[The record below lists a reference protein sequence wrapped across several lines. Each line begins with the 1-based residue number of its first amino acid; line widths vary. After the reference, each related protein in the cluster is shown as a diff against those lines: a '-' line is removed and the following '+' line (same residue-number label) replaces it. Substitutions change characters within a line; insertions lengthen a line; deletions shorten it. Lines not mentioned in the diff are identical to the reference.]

1 MRRSYFRPLINEM
14 LVELIF
20 CWQARKAELLRVE
33 TAIMITRKYC
43 ERLRNDIFIHPFTS
57 DEEELIFFKKIQPQF
72 TGKLCYYTILY
83 EALVSLPVNEINEFW
98 ENEQK
103 RYHRFKEKHAA
114 FIEYM
119 ESGNTGKDEMYF
131 LRRSNVNAQS
141 LHSKLYG
148 LGADLYTSHDHL
160 ASALIAENL
169 YYNYV
174 VSKTG
179 ISIM

>member
-1 MRRSYFRPLINEM
+1 MRIRRANHFMPLINEM

-20 CWQARKAELLRVE
+20 CWQSKTAELLRAE
-33 TAIMITRKYC
+33 TAIMITRKHC
-43 ERLRNDIFIHPFTS
+43 NGLKNEIFTHQFTC

-72 TGKLCYYTILY
+72 TGSLCYYTILY
-83 EALVSLPVNEINEFW
+83 EALLSSPGNEIHEFW

-119 ESGNTGKDEMYF
+119 ESGSTVKDEIYF
-131 LRRSNVNAQS
+131 LRRSNNNAQS
-141 LHSKLYG
+141 VHSKLYG

-160 ASALIAENL
+160 ASVLFAERL

-174 VSKTG
+174 ISKTA
-179 ISIM
+179 